1 MATSDDFAVVRS
13 IIEDKLHQEFYN
25 VPTKDLPPRMQPRQL
40 PNLQD
45 AMKIDWDDWKSWEWM
60 QPGWKGADACGA
72 PTAGGMRAR
81 HWWLFV
87 VSLAI
92 CFQGVKADKE
102 NIVKLTKFNFDD
114 NVKRGAWFVK
124 FYAPWCT
131 HCQRLAPI
139 WEKLAD
145 QAVSQDWPVKIA
157 DVDCTVSKT
166 ICEKANIK
174 AFPTLALISEG
185 KLKGKYSGEATASA
199 FQTWLAEQGVLQ
211 DGSPAPA
218 QATSRKQ
225 EAPDRPEQKLTSEE
239 TRPSATATHSTAIK
253 AVAHNLL
260 SRFPTESIIT
270 NIYVYFFIVMTFIVT
285 FYITAFQML
294 EEEHAKES

>member
-1 MATSDDFAVVRS
+1 MGRTR
-13 IIEDKLHQEFYN
+13 
-25 VPTKDLPPRMQPRQL
+25 
-40 PNLQD
+40 
-45 AMKIDWDDWKSWEWM
+45 
-60 QPGWKGADACGA
+60 ADACGA

-211 DGSPAPA
+211 VECGTRCQAERNDGNNGAIWSLGD
-218 QATSRKQ
+218 ATKRGQSAETVGSMVRKLST
-225 EAPDRPEQKLTSEE
+225 EKSH
-239 TRPSATATHSTAIK
+239 HSTSSDGVESRGQRNSGGA
-253 AVAHNLL
+253 L
-260 SRFPTESIIT
+260 SRIFGLYQF
-270 NIYVYFFIVMTFIVT
+270 NRRVT
-285 FYITAFQML
+285 LARSMFASFTQDSQKASL
-294 EEEHAKES
+294 GANS